1 MGDDE
6 RTNVDVADVVERLIG
21 HGSTGSTEA
30 LSTPGRSM
38 RGGELV
44 ARIGGAARALSGQ
57 SRARISFAEPAC
69 WVPWVLGAA
78 FTGTCVEPDRAGVS
92 ALPDEHAR
100 LPSAVAPADQPWL
113 VVKSSGTT
121 GRAKAFVRDR
131 MSWLRCF
138 VSEAELFRLSGDDR
152 FLVAGESAF
161 SLAPY
166 GVFRAVHLGA
176 RVAVLPRPTPTAAST
191 LFSRVNPTVI
201 YAAPPL
207 LFVLARSLRRVG
219 AANDVRLLITGGTRL
234 SAGQLSL
241 IATVFPNARLKVF
254 YGAAETSFIAV
265 KEIPNEQEED
275 DMGELFP
282 GVEARTDSLGRLCVR
297 SPYVAQGH
305 LTQGDGIQPLSDE
318 AGWVHLSDL
327 GAVDRRRHVWLRGRF
342 DGAIDLRGTLVA
354 PDHTERVL
362 ESLPWVA
369 EAVVLPVVTEGRTR
383 LLGVLVP
390 AAPVPSAA
398 AQQLRERSMALQAKL
413 RPECFLV
420 MRAPPRT
427 VSGKIDRTALARAL
441 SAGQLKGRMLN

>member
-6 RTNVDVADVVERLIG
+6 RANVGVPDFVDRLIR
-21 HGSTGSTEA
+21 HGSTGSTEV
-30 LSTPGRSM
+30 LSTLGRSL
-38 RGGELV
+38 RGGELL

-92 ALPDEHAR
+92 ALPDEHTR

-121 GRAKAFVRDR
+121 GRAKALVRDR

-138 VSEAELFRLSGDDR
+138 SSEAELFGLSGDDR
-152 FLVAGESAF
+152 FLVAGANAF

-166 GVFRAVHLGA
+166 GVFRALHLGA
-176 RVAVLPRPTPTAAST
+176 CVAALPRPAPTAAST

-207 LFVLARSLRRVG
+207 LFMLARSLRRVG
-219 AANDVRLLITGGTRL
+219 AVNDVRLLITGGTRL

-241 IATVFPNARLKVF
+241 ITTVFPNARVMAF

-265 KEIPNEQEED
+265 KEIPNGHEED

-282 GVEARTDSLGRLCVR
+282 GVEGRTDSLGRLCVR
-297 SPYVAQGH
+297 SPYVAQGR
-305 LTQGDGIQPLSDE
+305 LTQGDGVQPITDG

-327 GAVDRRRHVWLRGRF
+327 GSVDRRRHVWLKGRF
-342 DGAIDLRGTLVA
+342 DGAIDLRGTLVP

-369 EAVVLPVVTEGRTR
+369 EAVVLPVVTEGRIS

-390 AAPVPSAA
+390 VAPLPSVA
-398 AQQLRERSMALQAKL
+398 AQQLRERSMTLPAKL
-413 RPECFLV
+413 RPERFLV

-427 VSGKIDRTALARAL
+427 AGGKIDRTALARAS
-441 SAGQLKGRMLN
+441 SAGQLKGQTLS